1 MKMLLFTFTL
11 LCSVFSTQMTEGYN
25 LEVNLSGLEG
35 TAGSVEIC
43 LMNDA
48 KQFLRDCF
56 VGKTYDFD
64 RDGGL
69 SVVFSNLPAGEYAI
83 MAFHDEDR
91 NGSLNCEGF
100 FGMPS
105 EPYAFS
111 NNPSTFFGPP
121 AHKKCTF
128 RINSNKELTI
138 RF

>member
-1 MKMLLFTFTL
+1 MKILLFSLTFLSSLFFTPSGVGYDL
-11 LCSVFSTQMTEGYN
+11 KVDLAGLDSTD
-25 LEVNLSGLEG
+25 G
-35 TAGSVEIC
+35 TVQIC

-48 KQFLRDCF
+48 SQFLRDCY
-56 VGKTYDFD
+56 VGKTYDFNKND
-64 RDGGL
+64 GL
-69 SVVFSNLPAGEYAI
+69 SVVFRDLPTGEYAI

-121 AHKKCTF
+121 AHRKCTF